1 MSDTVPSGMVNK
13 TPSEVCQ
20 VAADYWASKAMAC
33 EESARL
39 SIEQAERQE
48 HEAAIY
54 RHTEQQWRDSKAAID
69 ALFADEAGDADIDA
83 AGAEASDD

>member
-69 ALFADEAGDADIDA
+69 APVRGRGRRGRQRHGRCGGFR
-83 AGAEASDD
+83 

>member
-1 MSDTVPSGMVNK
+1 MSDTMPMVNR
-13 TPSEVCQ
+13 TPSEVCE
-20 VAADYWASKAMAC
+20 VAADYWAGKAAAC

-54 RHTEQQWRDSKAAID
+54 RRTEQQWRDSKAAID
-69 ALFADEAGDADIDA
+69 ALFANEVGDSPDEL
-83 AGAEASDD
+83 EANHE